1 MAEILYIRLGSQ
13 AYDAVHWLVWSPDE
27 QEIIASGE
35 LINANQLLQLTE
47 KAKQRQVVTF
57 VPCSELVF
65 KSLNVPAKSTRAIRL
80 AVPYMLEDELAQDVE
95 QLFFAYSN
103 IKDESKE
110 HNCFVVAVEHQQ
122 LQSWSS
128 WLKTA
133 GIDCK
138 VMIPDALAMPL
149 NADAWQVI
157 QLADQILIR
166 QGKWQALTIDV
177 ALWSTFLALWVKQNP
192 AVTLDSYSPLPATD
206 IEFTVSQKAEE
217 LPLALLAQHNL
228 KQAFNLLQGDYKVKT
243 KQSPVIK
250 TWAWAAGIGIFALF
264 INILFKVTTLIQ
276 INDQQVS
283 VEQEIISIYQA
294 AFPKTK
300 RVRIATIRSQ
310 LKRKLSDVGSTANT
324 ETFLLMLDKLVPAF
338 SQIPELQ
345 PQSFKFDS
353 KRNELRMQATASAYL
368 YFEKFK
374 TLLEASQL
382 SVSQGSQNNQGE
394 VISGSFSISHVK
406 KGAGS

>member
-13 AYDAVHWLVWSPDE
+13 ANDAVHWLVWSNDE

-35 LINANQLLQLTE
+35 LINANELHQLTE
-47 KAKQRQVVTF
+47 KAKHRQVVTF
-57 VPCSELVF
+57 VACSELVL
-65 KSLNVPAKSTRAIRL
+65 KSLNVPAKSTKAIRL

-95 QLFFAYSN
+95 QLFFAYSTV
-103 IKDESKE
+103 KDQSKE
-110 HNCFVVAVEHQQ
+110 HNCFVAAVEHQQ
-122 LQSWSS
+122 LQSWLA

-133 GIDCK
+133 GIECK
-138 VMIPDALAMPL
+138 VMVPDALAMPL
-149 NADAWQVI
+149 KPDAWQVI
-157 QLADQILIR
+157 QLAEQILIR
-166 QGKWQALTIDV
+166 QGEWQALTIDV
-177 ALWSTFLALWVKQNP
+177 ALWPTFLALWIKQNP
-192 AVTLDSYSPLPATD
+192 AVVLESYSPLPATE
-206 IEFTVSQKAEE
+206 IECTVVQKAEE
-217 LPLALLAQHNL
+217 LPLALLAQQNSKHT
-228 KQAFNLLQGDYKVKT
+228 FNLLQGDYRVKT

-250 TWAWAAGIGIFALF
+250 NWAWAAGIATFALLM
-264 INILFKVTTLIQ
+264 NLLFKVTTLIQ

-283 VEQEIISIYQA
+283 VEQEIISIYKA

-300 RVRIATIRSQ
+300 RVRISTIRSQ
-310 LKRKLSDVGSTANT
+310 LKRKLSDVGSTANS

-338 SQIPELQ
+338 SQIPELK

-382 SVSQGSQNNQGE
+382 SVAQGSQNNQGD